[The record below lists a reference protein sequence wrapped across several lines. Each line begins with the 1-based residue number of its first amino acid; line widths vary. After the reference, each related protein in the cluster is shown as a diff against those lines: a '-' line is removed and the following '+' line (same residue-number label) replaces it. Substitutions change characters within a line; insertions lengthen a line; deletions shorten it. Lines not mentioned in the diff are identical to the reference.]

1 LTHPMRHARTG
12 QRGAVVRVAQKRLLS
27 QTVLPLK
34 SGEGRDRKVME
45 NRVERK
51 RPRLTLNPL
60 DAEEKDQKA
69 LSITAAHRQ
78 RR

>member
-1 LTHPMRHARTG
+1 
-12 QRGAVVRVAQKRLLS
+12 
-27 QTVLPLK
+27 
-34 SGEGRDRKVME
+34 ME

-69 LSITAAHRQ
+69 MSITAGQLQHRSSLA
-78 RR
+78 RSVRPPFWRWWFLAAMTGLPVRKPPHLPLLHFA